1 MEKIWKER
9 VKKVEEEIEDCQK
22 QEEIETCLTQ
32 MENCLQLL
40 IPAPENFLFS
50 DSIPN
55 DQTNNLCGE
64 EGEDKIRL
72 HGMLNSK
79 VDITVAIPSEHDIS
93 AIKGIVTN
101 EDNRHILENLKDQYM
116 ILKNRLLPK
125 VKAWAITL
133 TKAGTSEATILLK
146 RTIDIKHGLEI
157 MENKLAPL
165 EMDLNNE
172 QMQSATSDGD
182 CDTDE
187 NDFEEDFGDE
197 PDELED
203 LEDPEV
209 TH

>member
-1 MEKIWKER
+1 M
-9 VKKVEEEIEDCQK
+9 V
-22 QEEIETCLTQ
+22 
-32 MENCLQLL
+32 
-40 IPAPENFLFS
+40 PENFLFS

-93 AIKGIVTN
+93 SIKGIVTN

-187 NDFEEDFGDE
+187 NDFEEVPQKEGFEDYANPDE
-197 PDELED
+197 PKVQDQHSNSKKLPPISSSS
-203 LEDPEV
+203 L
-209 TH
+209 TNR